1 MTSILEKRFDRL
13 KAKAMAK
20 TRGPMIVRR
29 IINGDPEAEI
39 QRMVAA
45 AEVSTARL
53 DDKKFLPAMHQSSL
67 RCSQYCGSVS
77 RPLISRSGWLNLKS

>member
-29 IINGDPEAEI
+29 IIDGDPEAEI

-45 AEVSTARL
+45 GEIKESDRDQVLIINRVVIDPPEVA
-53 DDKKFLPAMHQSSL
+53 
-67 RCSQYCGSVS
+67 
-77 RPLISRSGWLNLKS
+77 

>member
-29 IINGDPEAEI
+29 IIDGDTEAELD
-39 QRMVAA
+39 RMVAA
-45 AEVSTARL
+45 GEVKEADAERV
-53 DDKKFLPAMHQSSL
+53 
-67 RCSQYCGSVS
+67 
-77 RPLISRSGWLNLKS
+77 LIINRVVIDPEPSEAA